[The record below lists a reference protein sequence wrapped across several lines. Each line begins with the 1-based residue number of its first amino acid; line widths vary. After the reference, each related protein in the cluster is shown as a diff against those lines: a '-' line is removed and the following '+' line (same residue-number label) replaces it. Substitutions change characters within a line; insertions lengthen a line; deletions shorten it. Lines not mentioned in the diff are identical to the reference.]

1 MASRGWGKNKKG
13 ILVNSEGKTSLE
25 VRLDKYASKLKARKE
40 KLAAKKAEA
49 KAKASGGGGGASTSP
64 SASGGEGEF
73 TQKTVS
79 ILNREGKARKVK
91 GEVLGDYVISAGG
104 NDAYSIHHVPTGLE
118 ITSSVGFK
126 TRNPAKYESLSEK
139 EAARLAV
146 RKLVDAKIDIPD
158 SYSKWDKSSTDKKA
172 KIGQA
177 IVDAFDD
184 KKTPAKPAS
193 KGSEEKSATQK
204 TKKPSDMSAR
214 EMQKE
219 YQQIDDK
226 QAKLTDKLIEAGF
239 SRVTMSEISR
249 RRNEN
254 PLFKEYAE
262 LSDRAKELTLEAEI
276 RGGPGFRVRD
286 LTSKHTNPYAKKPNK
301 KISNRGD

>member
-1 MASRGWGKNKKG
+1 MAGQNWRKNKKG
-13 ILVNSEGKTSLE
+13 FMVNSEGKTARQVKQE
-25 VRLDKYASKLKARKE
+25 KY
-40 KLAAKKAEA
+40 AAKKAEA
-49 KAKASGGGGGASTSP
+49 KAKVSGASTLP
-64 SASGGEGEF
+64 SASGGGSGGGEF

-126 TRNPAKYESLSEK
+126 TRNPAKYEQLGEK

-193 KGSEEKSATQK
+193 
-204 TKKPSDMSAR
+204 
-214 EMQKE
+214 
-219 YQQIDDK
+219 
-226 QAKLTDKLIEAGF
+226 
-239 SRVTMSEISR
+239 R
-249 RRNEN
+249 R
-254 PLFKEYAE
+254 
-262 LSDRAKELTLEAEI
+262 
-276 RGGPGFRVRD
+276 
-286 LTSKHTNPYAKKPNK
+286 PNK

>member
-1 MASRGWGKNKKG
+1 MDGNPPTWEKTTDAIEEKYNKLTAA
-13 ILVNSEGKTSLE
+13 IEE
-25 VRLDKYASKLKARKE
+25 KYSPAKPASKG
-40 KLAAKKAEA
+40 KAEA
-49 KAKASGGGGGASTSP
+49 KAKASGGGG
-64 SASGGEGEF
+64 SGGGEF
-73 TQKTVS
+73 TKKTVS
-79 ILNREGKARKVK
+79 ILNREGKARKVE

-184 KKTPAKPAS
+184 KNTPAKPAS
-193 KGSEEKSATQK
+193 
-204 TKKPSDMSAR
+204 
-214 EMQKE
+214 
-219 YQQIDDK
+219 
-226 QAKLTDKLIEAGF
+226 
-239 SRVTMSEISR
+239 R
-249 RRNEN
+249 R
-254 PLFKEYAE
+254 
-262 LSDRAKELTLEAEI
+262 
-276 RGGPGFRVRD
+276 
-286 LTSKHTNPYAKKPNK
+286 PNK

>member
-1 MASRGWGKNKKG
+1 MAGQNWRKNKKG
-13 ILVNSEGKTSLE
+13 VLVNSAGKTALE
-25 VRLDKYASKLKARKE
+25 VRLDKYATKLKARKE

-73 TQKTVS
+73 TKKTVS

-126 TRNPAKYESLSEK
+126 TRNPSKYESLSEK

-184 KKTPAKPAS
+184 KNTPAKPAS
-193 KGSEEKSATQK
+193 
-204 TKKPSDMSAR
+204 
-214 EMQKE
+214 
-219 YQQIDDK
+219 
-226 QAKLTDKLIEAGF
+226 
-239 SRVTMSEISR
+239 R
-249 RRNEN
+249 R
-254 PLFKEYAE
+254 
-262 LSDRAKELTLEAEI
+262 
-276 RGGPGFRVRD
+276 
-286 LTSKHTNPYAKKPNK
+286 PNK

>member
-1 MASRGWGKNKKG
+1 MAGQNWRKNKKG
-13 ILVNSEGKTSLE
+13 FMVNPEGKTARQVKQE
-25 VRLDKYASKLKARKE
+25 KY
-40 KLAAKKAEA
+40 AAKKAEA
-49 KAKASGGGGGASTSP
+49 KAKASGASTDNLTWEQQKSLNALTGGKSP
-64 SASGGEGEF
+64 IFSKLSDKSKRELLKISDELEALNREADRDRVTGKGAWKRPSEASIKRSEKRSNRYRLLRNRVEALDDEKGTAKTASKGKTEAKAKVSGGNGSGGGEF

-118 ITSSVGFK
+118 ITSSIGFK

-193 KGSEEKSATQK
+193 
-204 TKKPSDMSAR
+204 
-214 EMQKE
+214 
-219 YQQIDDK
+219 
-226 QAKLTDKLIEAGF
+226 
-239 SRVTMSEISR
+239 R
-249 RRNEN
+249 R
-254 PLFKEYAE
+254 
-262 LSDRAKELTLEAEI
+262 
-276 RGGPGFRVRD
+276 
-286 LTSKHTNPYAKKPNK
+286 PNK

>member
-1 MASRGWGKNKKG
+1 MAGQNWRKNKKG
-13 ILVNSEGKTSLE
+13 VLVNSEGKTALE
-25 VRLDKYASKLKARKE
+25 VRLDKYATKLKARKE
-40 KLAAKKAEA
+40 MLAAKKAEA
-49 KAKASGGGGGASTSP
+49 KAKASGGGGGREQELEKLKNDRRSEQNLANDKYNAGLAKETADWMATRRPGKKRPKISKAFKEWEKTTDAIEEKYNKLTAAIEEKYSPAKPASKGKAEAKASGGGGGASTSP

-73 TQKTVS
+73 TKKTVS
-79 ILNREGKARKVK
+79 LKNREGKARKVE

-184 KKTPAKPAS
+184 KNTPAKPAS
-193 KGSEEKSATQK
+193 
-204 TKKPSDMSAR
+204 
-214 EMQKE
+214 
-219 YQQIDDK
+219 
-226 QAKLTDKLIEAGF
+226 
-239 SRVTMSEISR
+239 R
-249 RRNEN
+249 R
-254 PLFKEYAE
+254 
-262 LSDRAKELTLEAEI
+262 
-276 RGGPGFRVRD
+276 
-286 LTSKHTNPYAKKPNK
+286 PNK